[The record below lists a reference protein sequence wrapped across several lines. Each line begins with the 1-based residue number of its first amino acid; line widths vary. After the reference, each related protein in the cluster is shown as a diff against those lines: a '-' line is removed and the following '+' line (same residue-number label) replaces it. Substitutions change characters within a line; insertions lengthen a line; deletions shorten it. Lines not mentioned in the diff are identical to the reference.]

1 MNYGCIG
8 EKLKHSFS
16 KEIHNSLAS
25 YEYELREVAKE
36 DLGQFMKRGN
46 FKAINVTIPYKE
58 KVIPYLYEID
68 AHAEE
73 IGAVNT
79 VVNRGGKLYGYN
91 TDFYGMSM
99 LFSHAGIEVSGKK
112 VLILGTG
119 GTSKTARAVTRAL
132 GAKETVIVS
141 RTKSETAVDYME
153 AYAKHNDAD
162 IIVNTT
168 PVGMYPACYDTPIDI
183 SVFPN
188 LSGVIDAIY
197 NPLRTP
203 LVSEAKKRG
212 IKAEGGLYM
221 LVAQA
226 VRASEIFIDCTY
238 PDDACEKVYNSLLL
252 EKENIV
258 LIGMPAS
265 GKSTVGACLCDL
277 LKRKLYDTDSIVID
291 NTGMDIPKIFSRY
304 GEDYF
309 RDEESRAVREAGMNT
324 SAIIA
329 TGGGVILRE
338 ENLNVL
344 KQNGRVF
351 FLDRPL
357 ELLIPTKDRPLS
369 STKEAI
375 TKRFEERYPIYLS
388 LADERIEASGSIE
401 EVANKIINRRK
412 NCKGKK

>member
-8 EKLKHSFS
+8 ERLKHSFS
-16 KEIHNSLAS
+16 KEIHNSLAP
-25 YEYELREVAKE
+25 YKYELCEVAKE
-36 DLGQFMKRGN
+36 DLERFMKSSD

-58 KVIPYLYEID
+58 KVIPYLYKID
-68 AHAEE
+68 AHAQE

-99 LFSHAGIEVSGKK
+99 LFSHAGIDVKGKK

-132 GAKETVIVS
+132 GAKETVTVS
-141 RTKSETAVDYME
+141 RTKSDFAVDYKE
-153 AYAKHNDAD
+153 AYAKHSDAD

-226 VRASEIFIDCTY
+226 VRASEIFTDCTY
-238 PDDACEKVYNSLLL
+238 PDGTCEKVYNSLLL
-252 EKENIV
+252 GKENIV

-324 SAIIA
+324 SAIVA

-338 ENLNVL
+338 ENVDVL

-375 TKRFEERYPIYLS
+375 TKRFEERYPVYLS
-388 LADERIEASGSIE
+388 LADERIDASGSIE
-401 EVANKIINRRK
+401 EVANKIIDRRK
-412 NCKGKK
+412 ML